1 LKQGS
6 SDVVVLAKGDM
17 IKRLIDKRSANYAD
31 RPQLFMQDIWE
42 QSRIIMRGYDDLWR
56 VERKLYHQFLGITKA
71 TRYIP
76 YQDLESKKLCVDLV
90 NDPTHFAQHITRM
103 TTSIATSMAYGF
115 RVLDV
120 DSPVM
125 KELFTNT
132 QGFFA
137 MVHHSKL
144 LDWYPQLRPLVYMMP
159 TWIYPL
165 AKKAKEVYQREKK
178 QFHQLFSDAKGRR
191 RVVSLPSTCCP

>member
-1 LKQGS
+1 
-6 SDVVVLAKGDM
+6 M

-42 QSRIIMRGYDDLWR
+42 QSRIIMRGYDDLWK

-71 TRYIP
+71 TRYTP

-90 NDPTHFAQHITRM
+90 NDPTHFVQHITRM

-132 QGFFA
+132 HGFFA

-144 LDWYPQLRPLVYMMP
+144 LDWYPQLRPLVYIMP
-159 TWIYPL
+159 TWMYPL

-178 QFHQLFSDAKGRR
+178 QFHQLFSDAKGR
-191 RVVSLPSTCCP
+191 